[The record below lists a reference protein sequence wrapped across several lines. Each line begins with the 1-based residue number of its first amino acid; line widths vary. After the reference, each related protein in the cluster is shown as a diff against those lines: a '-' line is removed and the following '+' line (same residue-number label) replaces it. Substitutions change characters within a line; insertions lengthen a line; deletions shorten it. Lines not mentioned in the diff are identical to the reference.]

1 MDFRSLYLVLS
12 LCWLKAANEKSSSS
26 VFLGF
31 LLRLVDS
38 NEVRLP
44 ELVLMIS
51 VGFDSL
57 FCILLPPV
65 AVDALSWTRFEKP
78 EPSEQRSSP
87 MADCTEETLERRFV
101 STTQGA
107 EEMLERRAV
116 SVVVMLT
123 HQNRYASNWIEV
135 NFAVAIK

>member
-12 LCWLKAANEKSSSS
+12 LCWLKAAKEKASSS

-31 LLRLVDS
+31 LLRLLDS
-38 NEVRLP
+38 NEVRLR
-44 ELVLMIS
+44 ELMLMTS

-65 AVDALSWTRFEKP
+65 AVDALSWTWFEKP
-78 EPSEQRSSP
+78 GLSEQTSNP
-87 MADCTEETLERRFV
+87 MVDCTEETLERRFV

-107 EEMLERRAV
+107 EEMLEWRLD
-116 SVVVMLT
+116 SVVVMLP
-123 HQNRYASNWIEV
+123 IGL
-135 NFAVAIK
+135 K